1 MNYTGIPAPYDQ
13 INIYNGTQNPSTVHV
28 NDVALARF
36 FQRYLL
42 EEAISVFEFKIPE
55 QWDLNFFR
63 YCLFLIGHIGVINT
77 DKYGIICMNGMPSG
91 MGLYYQPVKYII
103 ANPLLQGTLQPRIGE
118 ECEVIRMQP
127 DWSGM
132 FDLVSFYGSMMALC
146 AESAGINLINSKL
159 AYVFMAKNKAMAE
172 SMKKMYDQIHSG
184 NPAVFPDAKL
194 FDGEG
199 NPSWM
204 LFNQNLQQTYI
215 APQIMADLHRWK
227 NLFLTEIGI
236 PNSNFEKSE
245 RLITNEVNANNT
257 ETSAKVNLWLD
268 QIKDG
273 MKRANNMFGLDL
285 DVKLRFNYDQKN
297 EMIQEADTDER

>member
-1 MNYTGIPAPYDQ
+1 
-13 INIYNGTQNPSTVHV
+13 
-28 NDVALARF
+28 
-36 FQRYLL
+36 
-42 EEAISVFEFKIPE
+42 
-55 QWDLNFFR
+55 
-63 YCLFLIGHIGVINT
+63 
-77 DKYGIICMNGMPSG
+77 
-91 MGLYYQPVKYII
+91 
-103 ANPLLQGTLQPRIGE
+103 
-118 ECEVIRMQP
+118 
-127 DWSGM
+127 
-132 FDLVSFYGSMMALC
+132 
-146 AESAGINLINSKL
+146 
-159 AYVFMAKNKAMAE
+159 
-172 SMKKMYDQIHSG
+172 
-184 NPAVFPDAKL
+184 
-194 FDGEG
+194 
-199 NPSWM
+199 M

-273 MKRANNMFGLDL
+273 MKRANKMFGLDL